1 MPRFAVRRSSRRASG
16 RYNGMTGARHG
27 AWPCLCPDAHE
38 PTPRT
43 QPRSRR
49 WHRPQGPRPVAPT
62 LPGGQCRSPATR
74 PAGVVQPPGAGP
86 APATAAVPHQPSAA
100 AGLPVGQHAS
110 GPERFRGGRRSTRRS
125 PAPGPLV
132 CLQATQA
139 GTRTAADPRPVPD
152 GQPGEP
158 GPGGTER
165 SRPLGLPC
173 PRTGARR
180 APGAAPQVRVDRG
193 LGAQP
198 GQRGALFP
206 DRRRPF
212 RPGRTQ
218 RLERVRRRRQYPAL
232 PAARRVLP

>member
-1 MPRFAVRRSSRRASG
+1 
-16 RYNGMTGARHG
+16 MTGARHG

-49 WHRPQGPRPVAPT
+49 WHRPQRSLGQLRQRFLAVNAGRLQRARQALSSRQERVLRLLPLLFHINHPL
-62 LPGGQCRSPATR
+62 LPGYLSAST
-74 PAGVVQPPGAGP
+74 PAG
-86 APATAAVPHQPSAA
+86 
-100 AGLPVGQHAS
+100 LS
-110 GPERFRGGRRSTRRS
+110 GFGGGRRSTRRS
-125 PAPGPLV
+125 PAPGTFV

-139 GTRTAADPRPVPD
+139 GTRTTADPRPVPD

-180 APGAAPQVRVDRG
+180 ARS
-193 LGAQP
+193 L
-198 GQRGALFP
+198 
-206 DRRRPF
+206 RRKC
-212 RPGRTQ
+212 
-218 RLERVRRRRQYPAL
+218 A
-232 PAARRVLP
+232 